1 MDLDFNEL
9 CDYCLKNKAV
19 TEHDGLKLCA
29 TCYVEL
35 SNSEKR
41 AYPKWLRRTVNQ
53 VRCDF
58 VDLINGK
65 VIELKYR
72 IDLKAFGQ
80 LVVYSLL
87 LERQFNRPF
96 EKYLV
101 AEDILLNRREIWHYV
116 ANKLGIN
123 LILVKDLYDDSLRI
137 NYEKVYQ
144 LFGRN
149 LRREFPISIL

>member
-1 MDLDFNEL
+1 
-9 CDYCLKNKAV
+9 
-19 TEHDGLKLCA
+19 
-29 TCYVEL
+29 
-35 SNSEKR
+35 
-41 AYPKWLRRTVNQ
+41 
-53 VRCDF
+53 
-58 VDLINGK
+58 
-65 VIELKYR
+65 